1 MYGGWHQAILPLG
14 DEHMPRN
21 GLALTGERDIAYKVL
36 ADLLRE
42 EILASRDG
50 PDHQLP
56 TEIELVDRHRVSRQ
70 TVRRAMQELQMAG
83 LIYRVPGRGTFV
95 QPRTDKYLRSF
106 GSIEDMLALSLD
118 TERRVVQPLGAR
130 IDLEAAGRLQLQDD
144 RVMSMT
150 FHRLYQDVVFC
161 VTIVHLPLEL
171 GRRLLE
177 FEKLSTPE
185 ELSRATVLGV
195 LAQVL
200 DKPIET
206 AQQSI
211 TAVRAAPE
219 VAATIG
225 CAVGDPVLR
234 IDRVYF
240 DADRVPVE
248 LAINHFNP
256 ARYSYR
262 LELRKS
268 HG

>member
-1 MYGGWHQAILPLG
+1 
-14 DEHMPRN
+14 MPRN
-21 GLALTGERDIAYKVL
+21 GLALNGERDVAYKVL
-36 ADLLRE
+36 ADQLRS

-56 TEIELVDRHRVSRQ
+56 TEAELVERHGVSRQ

-106 GSIEDMLALSLD
+106 GSIEDLLALSTD
-118 TERRVVQPLGAR
+118 TEREIVQPLTVR

-150 FHRLYQDVVFC
+150 FHRLHQDVIFG
-161 VTIVHLPLEL
+161 VTTVHLPPEI
-171 GRRLLE
+171 GRRLQALGGS
-177 FEKLSTPE
+177 STPA
-185 ELSRATVLGV
+185 STGGAIVLG
-195 LAQVL
+195 LLSKVL
-200 DKPIET
+200 DGPIDT

-219 VAATIG
+219 IASVLG
-225 CAVGDPVLR
+225 CDSGDPILR

-256 ARYSYR
+256 SRYSYR
-262 LELRKS
+262 LEIRKS
-268 HG
+268 LH